1 MANSTDPIEKR
12 MQEAKET
19 EDSFVNMFYNLH
31 KNGTGVCIKYG
42 LDSSNI
48 TEEQAKLLYNIPSV
62 LRSTP
67 DFMVVENDEF
77 SLVEVKGV
85 KKNLWLKVDDLINY
99 QKWNKHYQVYLFVV
113 KDNLFIQILIDDLSN
128 LINKG
133 NYNIKELP
141 LDNPPKKCYVIPFE
155 DLMI

>member
-19 EDSFVNMFYNLH
+19 EDAFVNMFNNMH
-31 KNGTGVCIKYG
+31 KDGTGVCIKYG

-113 KDNLFIQILIDDLSN
+113 KDDLFIQILIDDLSN

>member
-19 EDSFVNMFYNLH
+19 EDVFVNMFNNKH
-31 KNGTGVCIKYG
+31 RDGTGVCIKYG

-113 KDNLFIQILIDDLSN
+113 KDDLFIQILIDDLSN

-155 DLMI
+155 DLKI